1 MRFTDA
7 YTLLK
12 LAAIRKNS
20 EKNYLAFQSFLG
32 NLVINELKERN
43 VDLSGKIL
51 ELGCGRGGY
60 STILNKQSGWFLSS
74 DISLPENIHSENIK
88 FIRLDGSNLPIKK
101 EIFDFIFCSSTI
113 EHVPEPNKLLDE
125 CNRILKPTGTLY
137 LTFPPFYSLPGGH
150 KFKPFHYLGEKIA
163 VKMLNKFNKKEVSKV
178 NRKITSYATAYD
190 THGLYVLKITDV
202 KNLLSK
208 SKFVIKTSW
217 IRLSPINFS
226 KIPILNEF
234 LSWHINF
241 IAKKN

>member
-32 NLVINELKERN
+32 NLVINKLKERN
-43 VDLSGKIL
+43 VDLGGKIL

-60 STILNKQSGWFLSS
+60 
-74 DISLPENIHSENIK
+74 
-88 FIRLDGSNLPIKK
+88 LPIKK

>member
-1 MRFTDA
+1 MEKVDKLFIVP
-7 YTLLK
+7 YTTTTM
-12 LAAIRKNS
+12 
-20 EKNYLAFQSFLG
+20 EKSCNNHIARRRVALVVVGLFQSENFSNKG
-32 NLVINELKERN
+32 KTRKGPTWPFFV
-43 VDLSGKIL
+43 LSK
-51 ELGCGRGGY
+51 
-60 STILNKQSGWFLSS
+60 
-74 DISLPENIHSENIK
+74 NIHSENIK